1 MVDGEIATIAWVN
14 LTTFRSSLPVWF
26 YWRIGLYLV
35 YFNQICFSNIHLR
48 EAVIYVLAE
57 FVR

>member
-1 MVDGEIATIAWVN
+1 MMLLPLVCLVFVVRQSKASRTQGSYEWV
-14 LTTFRSSLPVWF
+14 
-26 YWRIGLYLV
+26 
-35 YFNQICFSNIHLR
+35 R

>member
-1 MVDGEIATIAWVN
+1 MCICVLVFVFVSLLVWSFLLITIIY
-14 LTTFRSSLPVWF
+14 SSK
-26 YWRIGLYLV
+26 GHK
-35 YFNQICFSNIHLR
+35 SLR